1 VRDHALGVEANKLA
15 KSDVNREY
23 QAEEMDRQAALGIDF
38 ESQYGK
44 AKKHE
49 LLTKLQRTGPYYK
62 RNRAHICSFFV
73 RCECTRGKE
82 CPYR

>member
-1 VRDHALGVEANKLA
+1 MSGR
-15 KSDVNREY
+15 
-23 QAEEMDRQAALGIDF
+23 AASLF
-38 ESQYGK
+38 RRYGK
-44 AKKHE
+44 AKKNE

-73 RCECTRGKE
+73 RGECTRGKE

>member
-1 VRDHALGVEANKLA
+1 MSGI
-15 KSDVNREY
+15 
-23 QAEEMDRQAALGIDF
+23 AASF
-38 ESQYGK
+38 YRRYGK
-44 AKKHE
+44 AKKNE

-73 RCECTRGKE
+73 RGECTRGKE